1 MKPVTARVWPHNHT
15 SEFGGP
21 LDVKIGITSQPE
33 VLRGW
38 NPKNKPLFHLEQ
50 PQREESNLTMLYLLF
65 LKHGKFPTCLPTHF
79 DFHYAGVWGLQ
90 ELPVPKL
97 THEAFEAMTDEQ
109 AYEHMVTWKR
119 MKPSHLTVY
128 LKARYT
134 DALPHPVP
142 LGKWEGTVDEDE
154 HGRWVLFTLQAMTL
168 AVQKVEEKRHIL
180 VPGDPGYD
188 PPPNY
193 KRIIQADDA
202 LGGR

>member
-38 NPKNKPLFHLEQ
+38 NPKNKPFFNLEQ
-50 PQREESNLTMLYLLF
+50 PQAEKSNLTLLRILF
-65 LKHGKFPTCLPTHF
+65 LKHGKYPSPPVPTGLL
-79 DFHYAGVWGLQ
+79 FHYAGVWGLQ
-90 ELPVPKL
+90 ELPVTYADDPRDL
-97 THEAFEAMTDEQ
+97 TDEQ
-109 AYEHMVTWKR
+109 QKSYSEAWKKV
-119 MKPSHLTVY
+119 KPSHLTVY

-142 LGKWEGTVDEDE
+142 LGQWEGTVDEDE

-180 VPGDPGYD
+180 LPGDPGWVET
-188 PPPNY
+188 Y
-193 KRIIQADDA
+193 KPI
-202 LGGR
+202 